1 MPVQG
6 GKFENE
12 SCPMNGYVE
21 RAWVERVALEQLES
35 TLQKQWRLGQS
46 LVLCWAFDPSGL
58 LTVVVPHYFLGN
70 FTAPDERLPQ
80 PLANET
86 FVRGLLSGSRHKGHA
101 EIFTI
106 AARLGVAPSFIK
118 LDSAPADDDATIL
131 AIDELV
137 KRYSIAFVEE
147 RAVALFDIADFSLFR
162 PFEQASQLNS
172 LSYSMN
178 SAYSKLKR
186 EGVEVNFA
194 RTTTGDG
201 YYVWNRDLGAFPNLD
216 LLTFFLLVLID
227 NAVARQKSQV
237 GTVPILRSAFHLGS
251 HYELSQAE
259 GINPTV
265 FSYIVGDVTI
275 RLARLIEQVPPG
287 GIHMGQFSA
296 GLPESDAPGTP
307 AEFLHCARSEL
318 MSMSGLRIGE
328 RQLTGMEFLDWSA
341 GQSAA
346 REIEFN
352 DKHGLRQQALSV
364 GFNVALGD
372 NSLELGVRNR

>member
-1 MPVQG
+1 MT
-6 GKFENE
+6 
-12 SCPMNGYVE
+12 
-21 RAWVERVALEQLES
+21 LEQLEA
-35 TLQKQWRLGQS
+35 TLQTQWRLGQS

-70 FTAPDERLPQ
+70 FTAPNEGLPE
-80 PLANET
+80 PLANEAY
-86 FVRGLLSGSRHKGHA
+86 VRDLLSGSRHKGHA
-101 EIFTI
+101 EIFEI

-118 LDSAPADDDATIL
+118 LDRALGDDTDTIS
-131 AIDELV
+131 AIDALV
-137 KRYSIAFVEE
+137 KRYSIAHVEE

-178 SAYSKLKR
+178 SAYTKLKR

-201 YYVWNRDLGAFPNLD
+201 YYVWNRDLGAFPNVD

-237 GTVPILRSAFHLGS
+237 GTVPILRSAFHIGS

-259 GINPTV
+259 GVNPTV

-296 GLPESDAPGTP
+296 CLPESEELRAP
-307 AEFLHCARSEL
+307 AEFLNSARSEL
-318 MSMSGLRIGE
+318 LSMSDLRMDE
-328 RQLTGMEFLDWSA
+328 RRLTGMEFLDWSV
-341 GQSAA
+341 GEPAA
-346 REIEFN
+346 RAIEFT
-352 DKHGLRQQALSV
+352 DKHGLRQQALAAGLKISLNDSV
-364 GFNVALGD
+364 F
-372 NSLELGVRNR
+372 ELGVRNR

>member
-1 MPVQG
+1 M
-6 GKFENE
+6 
-12 SCPMNGYVE
+12 
-21 RAWVERVALEQLES
+21 ALEQLEA

-46 LVLCWAFDPSGL
+46 LVLCWAYDPSGL
-58 LTVVVPHYFLGN
+58 LTLVVPHYFLGN
-70 FTAPDERLPQ
+70 FTAPEEHVSD
-80 PLANET
+80 PLANEA
-86 FVRGLLSGSRHKGHA
+86 FVRDLLSGSRHKGHK
-101 EIFTI
+101 EIFEI

-118 LDSAPADDDATIL
+118 LDLAPADDEATIL

-137 KRYSIAFVEE
+137 KRYSVAHVEE
-147 RAVALFDIADFSLFR
+147 RAVALFDIVDFSLFR

-194 RTTTGDG
+194 RTTTGDV
-201 YYVWNRDLGAFPNLD
+201 YYVWNRDLGAFPNVD

-227 NAVARQKSQV
+227 NAVAREKSQA
-237 GTVPILRSAFHLGS
+237 GTVPVLRSAFHLGS

-275 RLARLIEQVPPG
+275 RLARLIEQVPPC
-287 GIHMGQFSA
+287 GIHFGQFSSC
-296 GLPESDAPGTP
+296 LPESDALKTTSD
-307 AEFLHCARSEL
+307 FLNYARDEL
-318 MSMSGLRIGE
+318 LSMSGLQIGE
-328 RQLTGMEFLDWSA
+328 RQLTAMDFEDWSA
-341 GQSAA
+341 GESHA
-346 REIEFN
+346 RAIEFN

-364 GFNVALGD
+364 GFKAVLGD
-372 NSLELGVRNR
+372 VPLELGVRNR

>member
-1 MPVQG
+1 MT
-6 GKFENE
+6 
-12 SCPMNGYVE
+12 
-21 RAWVERVALEQLES
+21 LEQLEA
-35 TLQKQWRLGQS
+35 TLQTQWRLGQS

-70 FTAPDERLPQ
+70 FTAPNEGLSE
-80 PLANET
+80 PLANEAY
-86 FVRGLLSGSRHKGHA
+86 VRDLLSGSRHKGHA
-101 EIFTI
+101 EIFEI

-118 LDSAPADDDATIL
+118 LDRALGDDTDTIS
-131 AIDELV
+131 AIDALV
-137 KRYSIAFVEE
+137 KRYSIAHVEE

-178 SAYSKLKR
+178 SAHTKLKR

-201 YYVWNRDLGAFPNLD
+201 YYVWNRDLGAFPNVD

-237 GTVPILRSAFHLGS
+237 GTVPILRSAFHIGS
-251 HYELSQAE
+251 YYELSQAE
-259 GINPTV
+259 GVNPTV

-275 RLARLIEQVPPG
+275 RLARLIEHVPPG

-296 GLPESDAPGTP
+296 CLPESEELRAP
-307 AEFLHCARSEL
+307 AEFLNSARSEL
-318 MSMSGLRIGE
+318 LSMSDLRMDE
-328 RQLTGMEFLDWSA
+328 RRLTGMEFLDWSV
-341 GQSAA
+341 GEPAA
-346 REIEFN
+346 RAIEFT
-352 DKHGLRQQALSV
+352 DKHGLRQQALAAGLKISLDDSV
-364 GFNVALGD
+364 F
-372 NSLELGVRNR
+372 ELGVRNR

>member
-1 MPVQG
+1 M
-6 GKFENE
+6 
-12 SCPMNGYVE
+12 
-21 RAWVERVALEQLES
+21 ALEQLEA

-46 LVLCWAFDPSGL
+46 LVLCWAFDPNGL

-70 FTAPDERLPQ
+70 FTAPDDRLPE
-80 PLANET
+80 PMANET
-86 FVRGLLSGSRHKGHA
+86 FVRKLLSGSRHKGHA
-101 EIFTI
+101 EIFDI

-118 LDSAPADDDATIL
+118 LDHAPADDDETIL
-131 AIDELV
+131 AIDGLV
-137 KRYSIAFVEE
+137 KRYSITHVEE
-147 RAVALFDIADFSLFR
+147 RAVALFDIANFSLFR

-178 SAYSKLKR
+178 SAYSKLKS

-201 YYVWNRDLGAFPNLD
+201 YYVWNRDLGAFPNVD

-227 NAVARQKSQV
+227 NAVARQKSQA
-237 GTVPILRSAFHLGS
+237 GTVPTLRSAFNLGS

-275 RLARLIEQVPPG
+275 RLARLIAHVPPG

-296 GLPESDAPGTP
+296 CLPESVEKRTP
-307 AEFLHCARSEL
+307 ADFLSYARREL
-318 MSMSGLRIGE
+318 LSMSGLRMGE
-328 RQLTGMEFLDWSA
+328 RGLTAIEFLDWSA
-341 GQSAA
+341 GESDA
-346 REIEFN
+346 RAIEFT

-364 GFNVALGD
+364 GFRTVLD
-372 NSLELGVRNR
+372 ESVLELGVRNR